1 MDDSPRLKQ
10 DLEVGMGVKTQAHGA
25 EDGPGTVEGEGDSEH
40 GLNYLMKPI
49 AHINETKDILHKL
62 GTVTVI
68 RKLMVFSDSEFET
81 RFIDSLEPK
90 LRARMLLFGLAT
102 SIYGIYNMFFV
113 CLFHRHYTL
122 NLVQFF
128 RTRQQGS

>member
-10 DLEVGMGVKTQAHGA
+10 DLEVGIEAKTQARGDD
-25 EDGPGTVEGEGDSEH
+25 DGSAIVEGKVDPEH

-68 RKLMVFSDSEFET
+68 RKQMVFSDVEFES

-90 LRARMLLFGLAT
+90 IRARMLLFGLAT
-102 SIYGIYNMFFV
+102 SIYAIYNMFFV
-113 CLFHRHYTL
+113 CLFHQHYTL

-128 RTRQQGS
+128 LTRQQRS